1 LQLLESVRGEDVAK
15 MIPSDHLSKIRKKEP
30 KEERDESANNELEKS
45 VVIPKPEYNQKKPQ
59 KITQFPAEF

>member
-1 LQLLESVRGEDVAK
+1 

-30 KEERDESANNELEKS
+30 KEEMDESANNELEKS